1 MKAEAKSL
9 RFLGEGKKLSVPF
22 FQRHYVW
29 EESNW
34 HELLDTFQNEEI
46 MPFWG
51 SIILKEESS
60 KESNVIDGQQR
71 LTTITIL
78 AKAIYDCLS
87 DDSKKP
93 GSGIRNYVENF
104 LYYRNNAADDFSDSF
119 VRIQHSRIDRNEYNQ
134 VIESSMLHE
143 VPAIDLDTI
152 NSTSGN
158 VLRCYKFYR
167 EKLQHI
173 GDAALKALF
182 NSIFDESRKVFVLIE
197 LEQGDINEQTIFD
210 TINRA
215 GIRLST
221 ADIIKNNLFKKL
233 LEAAGTD
240 IVRKS
245 SVIKLYENYWDNIF
259 NANQQ
264 ESELWDSERVFGN
277 VKHNN
282 LEFLLYCIACIKWG
296 EDGDMFSKLENVF
309 ERETMACL
317 KNKYCTNRMIVQK

>member
-1 MKAEAKSL
+1 MEAKAKSL

-22 FQRHYVW
+22 FQRRYVW

-34 HELLDTFQNEEI
+34 REMLDTFQNEEI
-46 MPFWG
+46 MPYLG
-51 SIILKEESS
+51 SIILKEKSS
-60 KESNVIDGQQR
+60 KESNIIDGQQR

-87 DDSKKP
+87 NDSKNP
-93 GSGIRNYVENF
+93 GSGIRNCVENF
-104 LYYRNNAADDFSDSF
+104 LYYRNNAADDFADSF
-119 VRIQHSRIDRNEYNQ
+119 VRIQHSRIDQEDYNN
-134 VIESSMLHE
+134 VIESGMLHS

-152 NSTSGN
+152 NASSSN
-158 VLRCYKFYR
+158 ILQCYKFYC
-167 EKLQHI
+167 EKLRHI
-173 GDAALKALF
+173 GDAALKNLF

-197 LEQGDINEQTIFD
+197 LEQSDINEQTIFD

-240 IVRKS
+240 IARKD
-245 SVIKLYENYWDNIF
+245 SVITIYEQCWDNIF
-259 NANQQ
+259 NANPQ
-264 ESELWDSERVFGN
+264 ESELWDEERVFGN

-282 LEFLLYCIACIKWG
+282 LEFLL
-296 EDGDMFSKLENVF
+296 
-309 ERETMACL
+309 
-317 KNKYCTNRMIVQK
+317 IVSPA